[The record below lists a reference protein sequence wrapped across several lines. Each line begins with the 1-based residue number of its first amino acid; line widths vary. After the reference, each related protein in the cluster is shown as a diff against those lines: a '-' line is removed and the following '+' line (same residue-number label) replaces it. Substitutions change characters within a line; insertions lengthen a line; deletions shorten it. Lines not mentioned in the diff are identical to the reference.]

1 MLYTTMYLH
10 CTSCY
15 CLHHVCYCLRIQE
28 CTPSCLC
35 QTQPWLARRLW
46 SSTTLRC
53 TGTPP
58 RCIAS
63 IWNSLPLFMGVPRSV
78 AKSLWLD
85 RRYKRE
91 RGDGREEG
99 RRLRDD
105 TTTCNFCFS
114 LSPLSPF
121 LFPSFSPLLS
131 SLPSPPPSQS
141 INDKILSLDLQQ
153 VHAKIKQVDSHI
165 TLGNGIVIQVGGV
178 SVWVCVWVCECVH
191 VGVLSCILI
200 RPQ

>member
-1 MLYTTMYLH
+1 MYQPLVYTVYNNVFTLYIMLLF
-10 CTSCY
+10 TSCVLLFTHTRMY
-15 CLHHVCYCLRIQE
+15 TILSLSDPALVGKAFVKQYYTQMHRD
-28 CTPSCLC
+28 PSQMHRFYLE
-35 QTQPWLARRLW
+35 Q
-46 SSTTLRC
+46 SSFVHGGSEIGSEEPVIGQKVRV
-53 TGTPP
+53 GE
-58 RCIAS
+58 
-63 IWNSLPLFMGVPRSV
+63 G
-78 AKSLWLD
+78 
-85 RRYKRE
+85 
-91 RGDGREEG
+91 GGREEG

-178 SVWVCVWVCECVH
+178 SVWVCV
-191 VGVLSCILI
+191 
-200 RPQ
+200 